1 MHTATHT
8 ETLVADHAVLKKL
21 GRWTEATSFAV
32 RARRSSVV
40 LDLRALDSE
49 ISESGAAIEVAVDA
63 DHSVITLLVAP
74 GSAVDADDVRWT
86 GRGRVHDA
94 RIAAAGSSIRV
105 TGAAHDSQLRVYRG
119 GVAQLTAML
128 SGAYLRQ
135 LRESARTGTYPT
147 IDDPTRAQR

>member
-1 MHTATHT
+1 MMQTATHT

-63 DHSVITLLVAP
+63 DHSVITLLVASDSP
-74 GSAVDADDVRWT
+74 ST
-86 GRGRVHDA
+86 PMTC
-94 RIAAAGSSIRV
+94 AGP
-105 TGAAHDSQLRVYRG
+105 GAAVCTTHGSLPPGR
-119 GVAQLTAML
+119 A
-128 SGAYLRQ
+128 
-135 LRESARTGTYPT
+135 SA
-147 IDDPTRAQR
+147 